1 MSDKE
6 KLEAKF
12 NRLSIS
18 KGKYSYLEIN
28 GNTNKEGLLY
38 KYVYVFNEFGDD
50 ITKSIATFLN
60 KKTSKSKIYYQ
71 AIYTTGYGFQLM
83 DYISDEL
90 KNKQTNNK

>member
-12 NRLSIS
+12 NSLSTN
-18 KGKYSYLEIN
+18 KGKYYFLEIN

-38 KYVYVFNEFGDD
+38 KYLYVFNEFGDD

-71 AIYTTGYGFQLM
+71 AIYTTGYGFQFM
-83 DYISDEL
+83 DYISEEL
-90 KNKQTNNK
+90 NKKQQTNK